1 MPHVVVKVASGK
13 SNEQK
18 VRLAAAITKDVVD
31 ILGVGEDAVSVAIE
45 EVERA
50 VWAEAVYRPDIR
62 EKWETLYKKPGYDP
76 FAK

>member
-1 MPHVVVKVASGK
+1 MPHVVVKVASGR
-13 SNEQK
+13 SNQQK
-18 VRLAAAITKDVVD
+18 IRLAAAITKDVVD

-50 VWAEAVYRPDIR
+50 VWAEAVYRPDIL
-62 EKWETLYKKPGYDP
+62 EKWETLHKKPGYDP